1 MENGNLE
8 KNKTES
14 LSDCESLDTGIQM
27 KKTDKKKKKKPT
39 SGKSSGQ
46 SSGQSSA
53 KRHLKFNHE
62 EDYDF
67 EKIST
72 STENL
77 NDSKL
82 MSIDN

>member
-46 SSGQSSA
+46 SSA